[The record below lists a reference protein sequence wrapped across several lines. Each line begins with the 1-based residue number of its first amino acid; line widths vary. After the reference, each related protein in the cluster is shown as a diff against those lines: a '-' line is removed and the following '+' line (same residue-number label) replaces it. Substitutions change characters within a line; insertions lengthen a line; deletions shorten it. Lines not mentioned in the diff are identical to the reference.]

1 MLAKVY
7 EAIGKNEKKTKIFYP
22 VSQSVA
28 SNYPERNDL
37 HAAELGQSSPSAE
50 MNDSADI
57 VKQTAPSVVPP
68 PQPTTKI
75 EPNDRLTP
83 TYDAFKK
90 EAWQAATQLNGG
102 QMITLS
108 PPAGDPAG
116 TQQEPTQSSS
126 SAGSDVTTGDAE
138 GVWSVDIDQA
148 FQEALAIYPPC
159 GRRKIII
166 SDEGKMYGRN
176 ELIARYIKL
185 RCGKTRTRKQ
195 VSSHIQVL
203 ARKKLRDEQAKKKA
217 ECPVQSPAPAAAAP
231 PPPRVPHTPQFPTL
245 PSLPQTP
252 HLTDAKEH
260 LAQQLLGKASLLPAT
275 MYQTLW
281 SQPFPSA
288 AHFAQDVKPF
298 TMAPEFALPFAAA
311 VVPPAAAA
319 AAAAAKKTTDGIAS
333 SKLRLTGFQAY
344 LESPHGS
351 RVDIVS
357 IPRDVVETET
367 LKLDTVI
374 EKYPKL
380 LTELFERGPP
390 DAFFLAKCWAN
401 VSFDS
406 SDTENSLYAVDSYY
420 NSHQKFDISVSTK
433 VCSFGNE
440 VVEKVEVYSPD
451 EENGHFIFRL
461 EKSPICEYMVKFISE
476 LKKLESRDYMN
487 NVLENF
493 TVLQVVTNQSTG
505 ETLMVIGFVFEVNDL
520 PEANCSIFRLVA

>member
-1 MLAKVY
+1 
-7 EAIGKNEKKTKIFYP
+7 
-22 VSQSVA
+22 
-28 SNYPERNDL
+28 
-37 HAAELGQSSPSAE
+37 
-50 MNDSADI
+50 MNDTADI
-57 VKQTAPSVVPP
+57 VKQS
-68 PQPTTKI
+68 QPTATATKI

-83 TYDAFKK
+83 TYDTYKK
-90 EAWQAATQLNGG
+90 EPWQGVTQLNGG

-116 TQQEPTQSSS
+116 TQPEPTQSSS
-126 SAGSDVTTGDAE
+126 STGSDLTAGDAE

-203 ARKKLRDEQAKKKA
+203 ARKKMRDEQAKKKA
-217 ECPVQSPAPAAAAP
+217 ECPTPTPAPAPPA

-252 HLTDAKEH
+252 HLADAKEH

-288 AHFAQDVKPF
+288 AHFAPDVKSF
-298 TMAPEFALPFAAA
+298 AMAPDFALPFAAA

-319 AAAAAKKTTDGIAS
+319 AAAAAAKKTVVDGIAS

-380 LTELFERGPP
+380 LTELFDRGPP

-420 NSHQKFDISVSTK
+420 TSQHKFDISVSTK

-451 EENGHFIFRL
+451 EENGHYCFRL
-461 EKSPICEYMVKFISE
+461 ERSPICEYMVKFISE

>member
-1 MLAKVY
+1 
-7 EAIGKNEKKTKIFYP
+7 
-22 VSQSVA
+22 
-28 SNYPERNDL
+28 
-37 HAAELGQSSPSAE
+37 
-50 MNDSADI
+50 MNDTADI
-57 VKQTAPSVVPP
+57 VKQTTPT
-68 PQPTTKI
+68 TTKI

-83 TYDAFKK
+83 TYDTFKK
-90 EAWQAATQLNGG
+90 EPWPGATQLNGG

-116 TQQEPTQSSS
+116 TQPEPTQSSS
-126 SAGSDVTTGDAE
+126 SAGSDLTAGDAE

-203 ARKKLRDEQAKKKA
+203 ARKKMRDEQAKKK
-217 ECPVQSPAPAAAAP
+217 
-231 PPPRVPHTPQFPTL
+231 L

-288 AHFAQDVKPF
+288 AHFAPDVKPF
-298 TMAPEFALPFAAA
+298 AMAPEFALPFAAA
-311 VVPPAAAA
+311 VVQPQAAAA
-319 AAAAAKKTTDGIAS
+319 AAAAAAVAKKTADGIAS

-344 LESPHGS
+344 LELPHGGP

-380 LTELFERGPP
+380 LTELFERGPS

-420 NSHQKFDISVSTK
+420 HSQQKFDISVSTK

-451 EENGHFIFRL
+451 EENGHYSFRL
-461 EKSPICEYMVKFISE
+461 ERSPICEYMVKFISE

-493 TVLQVVTNQSTG
+493 TVLQVVTNQATG

>member
-1 MLAKVY
+1 
-7 EAIGKNEKKTKIFYP
+7 
-22 VSQSVA
+22 
-28 SNYPERNDL
+28 
-37 HAAELGQSSPSAE
+37 
-50 MNDSADI
+50 MNDTADI
-57 VKQTAPSVVPP
+57 VKQTTPT
-68 PQPTTKI
+68 TTKI

-83 TYDAFKK
+83 TYDTFKK
-90 EAWQAATQLNGG
+90 EPWPGATQLNGG

-116 TQQEPTQSSS
+116 TQPEPTQSSS
-126 SAGSDVTTGDAE
+126 SAGSDLTAGDAE

-203 ARKKLRDEQAKKKA
+203 ARKKMRDEQAKKKA
-217 ECPVQSPAPAAAAP
+217 ECPVQTPTAAAAAAAVAAV
-231 PPPRVPHTPQFPTL
+231 PPPRVPNTPQFPAL

-252 HLTDAKEH
+252 HLSDAKEH

-288 AHFAQDVKPF
+288 AHFAPDVKPF
-298 TMAPEFALPFAAA
+298 AMAPEFALPFAAA
-311 VVPPAAAA
+311 VVQPQAAAA
-319 AAAAAKKTTDGIAS
+319 AAAAVAVTKKTADGIAS

-344 LESPHGS
+344 LELPHGGP

-380 LTELFERGPP
+380 LTELFERGPS

-420 NSHQKFDISVSTK
+420 HSQQKFDISVSTK

-451 EENGHFIFRL
+451 EENGHYSFRL
-461 EKSPICEYMVKFISE
+461 ERSPICEYMVKFISE

-493 TVLQVVTNQSTG
+493 TVLQVVTNQATG

>member
-1 MLAKVY
+1 
-7 EAIGKNEKKTKIFYP
+7 
-22 VSQSVA
+22 
-28 SNYPERNDL
+28 
-37 HAAELGQSSPSAE
+37 
-50 MNDSADI
+50 
-57 VKQTAPSVVPP
+57 
-68 PQPTTKI
+68 
-75 EPNDRLTP
+75 
-83 TYDAFKK
+83 
-90 EAWQAATQLNGG
+90 
-102 QMITLS
+102 MITLS

-116 TQQEPTQSSS
+116 TQPEPTQSSS
-126 SAGSDVTTGDAE
+126 STGSDLTAGDAE

-203 ARKKLRDEQAKKKA
+203 ARKKMRDEQAKKKA
-217 ECPVQSPAPAAAAP
+217 ECPTPTPAPAPPA

-252 HLTDAKEH
+252 HLADAKEH

-288 AHFAQDVKPF
+288 AHFAPDVKSF
-298 TMAPEFALPFAAA
+298 AMAPDFALPFAAA

-319 AAAAAKKTTDGIAS
+319 AAAAAAKKTVVDGIAS

-380 LTELFERGPP
+380 LTELFDRGPP

-420 NSHQKFDISVSTK
+420 TSQHKFDISVSTK

-451 EENGHFIFRL
+451 EENGHYCFRL
-461 EKSPICEYMVKFISE
+461 ERSPICEYMVKFISE

>member
-1 MLAKVY
+1 MESYDHKFEVLSRRSSS
-7 EAIGKNEKKTKIFYP
+7 ILP
-22 VSQSVA
+22 
-28 SNYPERNDL
+28 RL
-37 HAAELGQSSPSAE
+37 HAPRTK
-50 MNDSADI
+50 MNESTDM
-57 VKQTAPSVVPP
+57 VKQA
-68 PQPTTKI
+68 TTKI

-83 TYDAFKK
+83 TYDTFKK
-90 EAWQAATQLNGG
+90 EAWQGATQLNGG

-116 TQQEPTQSSS
+116 TQPEPTQSSS
-126 SAGSDVTTGDAE
+126 SAGSDLAAGDAE

-217 ECPVQSPAPAAAAP
+217 ECPTQSPAPAAAAP
-231 PPPRVPHTPQFPTL
+231 PRVPQTAQFPTL
-245 PSLPQTP
+245 PNLPQAP

-288 AHFAQDVKPF
+288 HFPPDVKPF
-298 TMAPEFALPFAAA
+298 AMAPDFTLPFAAAA
-311 VVPPAAAA
+311 VVPPATL
-319 AAAAAKKTTDGIAS
+319 KKTDGIAS

-367 LKLDTVI
+367 LKLDTVV

-380 LTELFERGPP
+380 LTELFERGPS

-420 NSHQKFDISVSTK
+420 TSQQKFDISVSTK
-433 VCSFGNE
+433 VCSFGNQ

-451 EENGHFIFRL
+451 EESGHYSFRL

-493 TVLQVVTNQSTG
+493 TVLQVVTNQDTG